1 MVYAILEINPQNLD
15 LNKEEDKEKKDV
27 WDFLRTT
34 LGAKCILKEMATR
47 SHPTIEEGY
56 GVLRPFEK
64 VFEDNDKFRAAVNN
78 AYRYRKR

>member
-27 WDFLRTT
+27 WDFL
-34 LGAKCILKEMATR
+34 GAKCILKEMATN
-47 SHPTIEEGY
+47 SHHSNQEGY